1 MEAEVKQI
9 IKEKEYVH
17 DENRKEYASK
27 GVGNAALATGI
38 IGTALGAAAIWGRG
52 RGGFGFGG
60 NMPENV
66 NINTVSDAIAGRNGA
81 APTAFGA
88 YSHSCEAQLA
98 LTNEMWGLKMNTLN
112 LMYQHRDTDVAIDM
126 FVDMF
131 KEMDIQEYKIGMI
144 PITVG
149 KGEIVAELPHNPL
162 LDMVVGNLGKVK
174 ITSADFL
181 ELKELFTT

>member
-1 MEAEVKQI
+1 MKATDVNKFKGDFKTAIQEWV
-9 IKEKEYVH
+9 EYRIDELFPNKPQTKVLLKRGLNNYLSKADGKLNDMIDNSLLFIT
-17 DENRKEYASK
+17 DEN
-27 GVGNAALATGI
+27 
-38 IGTALGAAAIWGRG
+38 GTI
-52 RGGFGFGG
+52 
-60 NMPENV
+60 
-66 NINTVSDAIAGRNGA
+66 
-81 APTAFGA
+81 
-88 YSHSCEAQLA
+88 
-98 LTNEMWGLKMNTLN
+98 
-112 LMYQHRDTDVAIDM
+112 DTDVAIDM

-181 ELKELFTT
+181 ELKELFTA

>member
-1 MEAEVKQI
+1 MKATDINKFKGDFKTAIQEWV
-9 IKEKEYVH
+9 EYRIDELFPNKPQTKVLLKRGLNNYLSRADGKLNGMIDNSLLFIT
-17 DENRKEYASK
+17 DEN
-27 GVGNAALATGI
+27 
-38 IGTALGAAAIWGRG
+38 GTI
-52 RGGFGFGG
+52 
-60 NMPENV
+60 
-66 NINTVSDAIAGRNGA
+66 
-81 APTAFGA
+81 
-88 YSHSCEAQLA
+88 
-98 LTNEMWGLKMNTLN
+98 
-112 LMYQHRDTDVAIDM
+112 DTDVAIDM

-174 ITSADFL
+174 ITSADYL

>member
-1 MEAEVKQI
+1 MKATDINKFKGDFKTAIQEWV
-9 IKEKEYVH
+9 EYRIDELFPNKPQTKVLLKRGLNNYLSKTDGKLNGMIDNSLLFIT
-17 DENRKEYASK
+17 DEN
-27 GVGNAALATGI
+27 
-38 IGTALGAAAIWGRG
+38 GTI
-52 RGGFGFGG
+52 
-60 NMPENV
+60 
-66 NINTVSDAIAGRNGA
+66 
-81 APTAFGA
+81 
-88 YSHSCEAQLA
+88 
-98 LTNEMWGLKMNTLN
+98 
-112 LMYQHRDTDVAIDM
+112 DTDVAIDM

>member
-1 MEAEVKQI
+1 MKATDINKFKGDLKAAIQEWV
-9 IKEKEYVH
+9 EYRIDELFPTKPQTKVLLKRGLNNYLSKVDGKLNSMIDNSLLFIT
-17 DENRKEYASK
+17 DEN
-27 GVGNAALATGI
+27 
-38 IGTALGAAAIWGRG
+38 GTI
-52 RGGFGFGG
+52 
-60 NMPENV
+60 
-66 NINTVSDAIAGRNGA
+66 
-81 APTAFGA
+81 
-88 YSHSCEAQLA
+88 
-98 LTNEMWGLKMNTLN
+98 
-112 LMYQHRDTDVAIDM
+112 DTDVAIDM

>member
-1 MEAEVKQI
+1 MKATDINKFKGDFKTAIQEWV
-9 IKEKEYVH
+9 EYRIDELFPNKPQTKVLLKRGLNNYLSKADGKLNGMIDNSLLFIT
-17 DENRKEYASK
+17 DEN
-27 GVGNAALATGI
+27 
-38 IGTALGAAAIWGRG
+38 GTI
-52 RGGFGFGG
+52 
-60 NMPENV
+60 
-66 NINTVSDAIAGRNGA
+66 
-81 APTAFGA
+81 
-88 YSHSCEAQLA
+88 
-98 LTNEMWGLKMNTLN
+98 
-112 LMYQHRDTDVAIDM
+112 DTDVAIDM

-144 PITVG
+144 PIVVG

>member
-1 MEAEVKQI
+1 MKATDINKFKGDLKAAIQEWV
-9 IKEKEYVH
+9 EYRIDELFPNKPQTKVLLKRGLNNYLSKADGKLNSMIDNSLLFIT
-17 DENRKEYASK
+17 DEN
-27 GVGNAALATGI
+27 
-38 IGTALGAAAIWGRG
+38 GTI
-52 RGGFGFGG
+52 
-60 NMPENV
+60 
-66 NINTVSDAIAGRNGA
+66 
-81 APTAFGA
+81 
-88 YSHSCEAQLA
+88 
-98 LTNEMWGLKMNTLN
+98 
-112 LMYQHRDTDVAIDM
+112 DTDVAIDM

-149 KGEIVAELPHNPL
+149 KGEIMAELPHNPL

>member
-1 MEAEVKQI
+1 MKATDINKFKGDFKTAIQEWV
-9 IKEKEYVH
+9 EYRIDELFPNKPQTKVLLKRGLNNYLSKADGKLNSMIDNSLLFIT
-17 DENRKEYASK
+17 DEN
-27 GVGNAALATGI
+27 
-38 IGTALGAAAIWGRG
+38 GTI
-52 RGGFGFGG
+52 
-60 NMPENV
+60 
-66 NINTVSDAIAGRNGA
+66 
-81 APTAFGA
+81 
-88 YSHSCEAQLA
+88 
-98 LTNEMWGLKMNTLN
+98 
-112 LMYQHRDTDVAIDM
+112 DTDVAIDM

-149 KGEIVAELPHNPL
+149 KGEIMAELPHNPL

>member
-1 MEAEVKQI
+1 MKATDINKFKGDLKAAIQEWV
-9 IKEKEYVH
+9 EYRIDELFPTKPQTKVLLKRGLNNYLSKADGKLNSMIDNSLLFIT
-17 DENRKEYASK
+17 DEN
-27 GVGNAALATGI
+27 
-38 IGTALGAAAIWGRG
+38 GTI
-52 RGGFGFGG
+52 
-60 NMPENV
+60 
-66 NINTVSDAIAGRNGA
+66 
-81 APTAFGA
+81 
-88 YSHSCEAQLA
+88 
-98 LTNEMWGLKMNTLN
+98 
-112 LMYQHRDTDVAIDM
+112 DTDVAIDM

-149 KGEIVAELPHNPL
+149 KGEIMAELPHNPL

>member
-1 MEAEVKQI
+1 MKATDINKFKGDFKTAIQEWV
-9 IKEKEYVH
+9 EYRIDELFPNKPQTKVLLKRGLNNYLSKADGKLNGMIDNSLLFIT
-17 DENRKEYASK
+17 DEN
-27 GVGNAALATGI
+27 
-38 IGTALGAAAIWGRG
+38 GTI
-52 RGGFGFGG
+52 
-60 NMPENV
+60 
-66 NINTVSDAIAGRNGA
+66 
-81 APTAFGA
+81 
-88 YSHSCEAQLA
+88 
-98 LTNEMWGLKMNTLN
+98 
-112 LMYQHRDTDVAIDM
+112 DTDVAIDM

-149 KGEIVAELPHNPL
+149 KGEIVAELPHNQL

>member
-1 MEAEVKQI
+1 MKATDINKFKGDLKAAIQEWV
-9 IKEKEYVH
+9 EYRIDELFPNKPQTKVLLKRGLNNYLSKADGKLNSMIDNSLLFIT
-17 DENRKEYASK
+17 DEN
-27 GVGNAALATGI
+27 
-38 IGTALGAAAIWGRG
+38 GTI
-52 RGGFGFGG
+52 
-60 NMPENV
+60 
-66 NINTVSDAIAGRNGA
+66 
-81 APTAFGA
+81 
-88 YSHSCEAQLA
+88 
-98 LTNEMWGLKMNTLN
+98 
-112 LMYQHRDTDVAIDM
+112 DTDVAIDM

>member
-1 MEAEVKQI
+1 MKATDINKFKGDFKTAIQEWV
-9 IKEKEYVH
+9 EYRIDELFPNKPQTKVLLKRGLNNYLSKADGKLNGMIDNSLLFIT
-17 DENRKEYASK
+17 DEN
-27 GVGNAALATGI
+27 
-38 IGTALGAAAIWGRG
+38 GTI
-52 RGGFGFGG
+52 
-60 NMPENV
+60 
-66 NINTVSDAIAGRNGA
+66 
-81 APTAFGA
+81 
-88 YSHSCEAQLA
+88 
-98 LTNEMWGLKMNTLN
+98 
-112 LMYQHRDTDVAIDM
+112 DTDVAIDM

-181 ELKELFTT
+181 ELKELFTA

>member
-1 MEAEVKQI
+1 MKATDINKFKGDFKTAIQEWV
-9 IKEKEYVH
+9 EYRIDELFPNKPQTKVLLKRGLNNYLSKADGKLNSMIDNSLLFIT
-17 DENRKEYASK
+17 DEN
-27 GVGNAALATGI
+27 
-38 IGTALGAAAIWGRG
+38 GTI
-52 RGGFGFGG
+52 
-60 NMPENV
+60 
-66 NINTVSDAIAGRNGA
+66 
-81 APTAFGA
+81 
-88 YSHSCEAQLA
+88 
-98 LTNEMWGLKMNTLN
+98 
-112 LMYQHRDTDVAIDM
+112 DTDVAIDM

>member
-1 MEAEVKQI
+1 MKATDINKFKGDFKTAIQEWV
-9 IKEKEYVH
+9 EYRIDELFPNKPQTKVLLKRGLNNYLSKADGKLNGMIDNSLLFIT
-17 DENRKEYASK
+17 DEN
-27 GVGNAALATGI
+27 
-38 IGTALGAAAIWGRG
+38 GAI
-52 RGGFGFGG
+52 
-60 NMPENV
+60 
-66 NINTVSDAIAGRNGA
+66 
-81 APTAFGA
+81 
-88 YSHSCEAQLA
+88 
-98 LTNEMWGLKMNTLN
+98 
-112 LMYQHRDTDVAIDM
+112 DTDVAIDM

>member
-1 MEAEVKQI
+1 MKATDINKFKGDLKAAIQEWV
-9 IKEKEYVH
+9 EYRIDELFPNKPQTKVLLKRGLNNYFSKADGKLNGMIDNSLLFIT
-17 DENRKEYASK
+17 DEN
-27 GVGNAALATGI
+27 
-38 IGTALGAAAIWGRG
+38 GTI
-52 RGGFGFGG
+52 
-60 NMPENV
+60 
-66 NINTVSDAIAGRNGA
+66 
-81 APTAFGA
+81 
-88 YSHSCEAQLA
+88 
-98 LTNEMWGLKMNTLN
+98 
-112 LMYQHRDTDVAIDM
+112 DTDVAIDM

>member
-1 MEAEVKQI
+1 MKATDINKFKGDFKTAIQEWV
-9 IKEKEYVH
+9 EYRIDELFPNKPQTKVLLKRGLNNYLSRADGKLNGMIDNSLLFIT
-17 DENRKEYASK
+17 DEN
-27 GVGNAALATGI
+27 
-38 IGTALGAAAIWGRG
+38 GTI
-52 RGGFGFGG
+52 
-60 NMPENV
+60 
-66 NINTVSDAIAGRNGA
+66 
-81 APTAFGA
+81 
-88 YSHSCEAQLA
+88 
-98 LTNEMWGLKMNTLN
+98 
-112 LMYQHRDTDVAIDM
+112 DTDVAIDM

-181 ELKELFTT
+181 ELKELFTA

>member
-1 MEAEVKQI
+1 MKATDINKFKGDFKTAIQEWV
-9 IKEKEYVH
+9 EYRIDELFPNKPQTKVLLKRGLNNYLSRADGKLNGMIDNSLLFIT
-17 DENRKEYASK
+17 DEN
-27 GVGNAALATGI
+27 
-38 IGTALGAAAIWGRG
+38 GAI
-52 RGGFGFGG
+52 
-60 NMPENV
+60 
-66 NINTVSDAIAGRNGA
+66 
-81 APTAFGA
+81 
-88 YSHSCEAQLA
+88 
-98 LTNEMWGLKMNTLN
+98 
-112 LMYQHRDTDVAIDM
+112 DTDVAIDM

>member
-1 MEAEVKQI
+1 MKATDINKFKGDLKAAIQEWV
-9 IKEKEYVH
+9 EYRIDELFPNKPQTKVLLKRGLNNYLSKADGKLNGMIDNSLLFIT
-17 DENRKEYASK
+17 DEN
-27 GVGNAALATGI
+27 
-38 IGTALGAAAIWGRG
+38 GTI
-52 RGGFGFGG
+52 
-60 NMPENV
+60 
-66 NINTVSDAIAGRNGA
+66 
-81 APTAFGA
+81 
-88 YSHSCEAQLA
+88 
-98 LTNEMWGLKMNTLN
+98 
-112 LMYQHRDTDVAIDM
+112 DTDVAIDM

-162 LDMVVGNLGKVK
+162 LDMAVGNLGKVK

>member
-1 MEAEVKQI
+1 MKATDINKFKGDFKTAIQEWV
-9 IKEKEYVH
+9 EYRIDELFPNKPQTKVLLKRGLNNYLSKADGKLNGMIGNSLLFIT
-17 DENRKEYASK
+17 DEN
-27 GVGNAALATGI
+27 
-38 IGTALGAAAIWGRG
+38 GTI
-52 RGGFGFGG
+52 
-60 NMPENV
+60 
-66 NINTVSDAIAGRNGA
+66 
-81 APTAFGA
+81 
-88 YSHSCEAQLA
+88 
-98 LTNEMWGLKMNTLN
+98 
-112 LMYQHRDTDVAIDM
+112 DTDVAIDM

>member
-1 MEAEVKQI
+1 MKATDINKFKGDFKTAIQEWV
-9 IKEKEYVH
+9 EYRIDELFPNKPQTKVLLKRGLNNYLSKADGKLNGMIDNSLLFIT
-17 DENRKEYASK
+17 DEN
-27 GVGNAALATGI
+27 
-38 IGTALGAAAIWGRG
+38 GTI
-52 RGGFGFGG
+52 
-60 NMPENV
+60 
-66 NINTVSDAIAGRNGA
+66 
-81 APTAFGA
+81 
-88 YSHSCEAQLA
+88 
-98 LTNEMWGLKMNTLN
+98 
-112 LMYQHRDTDVAIDM
+112 DTDVAIDM

-149 KGEIVAELPHNPL
+149 KGEIMAELPHNPL

>member
-1 MEAEVKQI
+1 MKATDINKFKGDLKAAIQEWV
-9 IKEKEYVH
+9 EYRIDELFPNKPQTKVLLKRGLNNYLSKADGKLNGMIDNSLLFIT
-17 DENRKEYASK
+17 DEN
-27 GVGNAALATGI
+27 
-38 IGTALGAAAIWGRG
+38 GTI
-52 RGGFGFGG
+52 
-60 NMPENV
+60 
-66 NINTVSDAIAGRNGA
+66 
-81 APTAFGA
+81 
-88 YSHSCEAQLA
+88 
-98 LTNEMWGLKMNTLN
+98 
-112 LMYQHRDTDVAIDM
+112 DTDVAIDM

>member
-1 MEAEVKQI
+1 MKATDINKFKGDFKTAIQEWVEYRIDELFPNKPQTKVLLKRGLNNYLSKAEGKLNDMI
-9 IKEKEYVH
+9 DNSLLFIT
-17 DENRKEYASK
+17 DEN
-27 GVGNAALATGI
+27 
-38 IGTALGAAAIWGRG
+38 GTI
-52 RGGFGFGG
+52 
-60 NMPENV
+60 
-66 NINTVSDAIAGRNGA
+66 
-81 APTAFGA
+81 
-88 YSHSCEAQLA
+88 
-98 LTNEMWGLKMNTLN
+98 
-112 LMYQHRDTDVAIDM
+112 DTDVAIDM

>member
-1 MEAEVKQI
+1 MKATDINKFKGDFKTAIQEWV
-9 IKEKEYVH
+9 EYRIDELFPNKPQTKVLLKRGLNNYLSKADGKLNGMIDNSLLFIT
-17 DENRKEYASK
+17 DEN
-27 GVGNAALATGI
+27 
-38 IGTALGAAAIWGRG
+38 GTI
-52 RGGFGFGG
+52 
-60 NMPENV
+60 
-66 NINTVSDAIAGRNGA
+66 
-81 APTAFGA
+81 
-88 YSHSCEAQLA
+88 
-98 LTNEMWGLKMNTLN
+98 
-112 LMYQHRDTDVAIDM
+112 DTDVAIDM

-162 LDMVVGNLGKVK
+162 LDIVVGNLGKVK

>member
-1 MEAEVKQI
+1 MKATDINKFKGDFKTAIQEWV
-9 IKEKEYVH
+9 EYRIDELLPNKPQTKVLLKRGLNNYLSKADGKLNGMIDNSLLFIT
-17 DENRKEYASK
+17 DEN
-27 GVGNAALATGI
+27 
-38 IGTALGAAAIWGRG
+38 GTI
-52 RGGFGFGG
+52 
-60 NMPENV
+60 
-66 NINTVSDAIAGRNGA
+66 
-81 APTAFGA
+81 
-88 YSHSCEAQLA
+88 
-98 LTNEMWGLKMNTLN
+98 
-112 LMYQHRDTDVAIDM
+112 DTDVAIDM

>member
-1 MEAEVKQI
+1 MKATDINKFKGDLKAAIQEWV
-9 IKEKEYVH
+9 EYRIDELFPTKPQTKVLLKRGLNNYLSKADGKLNSMIDNSLLFIT
-17 DENRKEYASK
+17 DEN
-27 GVGNAALATGI
+27 
-38 IGTALGAAAIWGRG
+38 GTI
-52 RGGFGFGG
+52 
-60 NMPENV
+60 
-66 NINTVSDAIAGRNGA
+66 
-81 APTAFGA
+81 
-88 YSHSCEAQLA
+88 
-98 LTNEMWGLKMNTLN
+98 
-112 LMYQHRDTDVAIDM
+112 DTDVAIDM

>member
-1 MEAEVKQI
+1 
-9 IKEKEYVH
+9 
-17 DENRKEYASK
+17 
-27 GVGNAALATGI
+27 
-38 IGTALGAAAIWGRG
+38 
-52 RGGFGFGG
+52 
-60 NMPENV
+60 MPENV

-112 LMYQHRDTDVAIDM
+112 LMYQHRDTDVAEK